1 MGKGE
6 RLIAGLPLWR
16 GQPVAQSAGTLLL
29 VGFSLAVRVAVD
41 AVIPTG
47 FPFVT
52 FFPAVILS
60 SFLFGV
66 RNGAM
71 AAILCGIA
79 AWWFFIAPASNYVL
93 TPGGIAAMAL
103 YAFVVITEMGVIHLM
118 QKAHGALVRERARS
132 EALASSREVMFN
144 ELQHRVSNNLQVA
157 AGLLSLQRRRVADPE
172 AAAALD
178 EAIRRLGTIGRISR
192 SLYDPNGAALGLDR
206 LLSQLCE
213 DVLDASG
220 RSDIAIAVTADGIPT
235 IEPDAAIPAALIV
248 AEAVSNALEH
258 GFANGR
264 SGRIDVRI
272 TRVRNTLEVSV
283 TDNGHGLPDGFDLA
297 KTDSL
302 GLRIATTL
310 ARQMNGQFSL
320 SGGPGTRA
328 VLALGV

>member
-16 GQPVAQSAGTLLL
+16 NWPVAQSAGTLAL
-29 VGFSLAVRVAVD
+29 VGLSLGVRLAVDR
-41 AVIPTG
+41 VIPSG

-60 SFLFGV
+60 AFLFGV
-66 RNGAM
+66 RNGSIAG
-71 AAILCGIA
+71 ILCGIA
-79 AWWFFIAPASNYVL
+79 AWWYFIAPTSNFVL
-93 TPGGIAAMAL
+93 TTGGLAAMLL
-103 YAFVVITEMGVIHLM
+103 YAFVVATELCVIYLM
-118 QKAHGALVRERARS
+118 QRAHGALVRERARC
-132 EALASSREVMFN
+132 ETLASSREVMFN
-144 ELQHRVSNNLQVA
+144 ELQHRISNNLQVA
-157 AGLLSLQRRRVADPE
+157 AGLLALQRRRIDDPE
-172 AAAALD
+172 AAASLD

-192 SLYDPNGAALGLDR
+192 SLYNPDGAALGLDT
-206 LLSQLCE
+206 LLSQLCN

-220 RSDIAIAVTADGIPT
+220 REDVTIAVTTEGTPT

-248 AEAVSNALEH
+248 AEAVSNAIEH

-272 TRVRNTLEVSV
+272 ARTRETLEVSV
-283 TDNGHGLPDGFDLA
+283 TDDGHGLPEGFDLA

-310 ARQMNGQFSL
+310 ARQMNGEFSL
-320 SGGPGTRA
+320 VGGTGTRA
-328 VLALGV
+328 ILALSA